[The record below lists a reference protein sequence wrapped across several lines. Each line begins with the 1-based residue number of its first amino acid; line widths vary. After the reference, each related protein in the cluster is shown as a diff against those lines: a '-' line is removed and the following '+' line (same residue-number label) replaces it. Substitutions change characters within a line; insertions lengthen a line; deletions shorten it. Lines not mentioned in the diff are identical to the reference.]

1 MPVPVLIAMM
11 SRPAYPSIML
21 LDLSKVSLLVI
32 MSLSGHSLYNQLSGV
47 VYGRGRG
54 LIRFCLCAYKHE

>member
-1 MPVPVLIAMM
+1 MPVPALIVMM
-11 SRPAYPSIML
+11 SLPAYRYPSIML
-21 LDLSKVSLLVI
+21 LNLRKVSLLVI

-54 LIRFCLCAYKHE
+54 

>member
-1 MPVPVLIAMM
+1 MTLSGQGQVTVPALIVMM
-11 SRPAYPSIML
+11 SLPAYPSIML

-32 MSLSGHSLYNQLSGV
+32 MFLSGHSLYNQLSGV

-54 LIRFCLCAYKHE
+54 LIRF